1 MQAFI
6 FYVVFDIFLL
16 NPSDDAESYDHSA
29 LMLFFGGNPTL
40 ISIFGGLI
48 YFLTFWDFVFFF
60 LQPLPGLVIIL
71 IVLILTWAKWS
82 SGMDLVFSSLM
93 AKDVEHFLVNVT
105 CGNSCLPKSCL
116 WSQLNYCMLFD
127 TIRGTYLALSK

>member
-1 MQAFI
+1 MDMQASI

-40 ISIFGGLI
+40 ISIFDGLI

-60 LQPLPGLVIIL
+60 PPTSARTCYYFDGPHSYMGKMVFWHGFGLQ
-71 IVLILTWAKWS
+71 
-82 SGMDLVFSSLM
+82 FS
-93 AKDVEHFLVNVT
+93 H
-105 CGNSCLPKSCL
+105 G
-116 WSQLNYCMLFD
+116 
-127 TIRGTYLALSK
+127 